1 MQQEARAIAH
11 NIARVDF
18 GLPPLQDDDDDEAR
32 DFGFYYGLADVVR
45 WYTYL
50 DRYSFLPEPGH
61 VSEQDWRKM
70 VDVGTFRRLVN
81 EEREF
86 VREEKDGT
94 RANIY

>member
-1 MQQEARAIAH
+1 MQQEARGIAH
-11 NIARVDF
+11 NIARVDC
-18 GLPPLQDDDDDEAR
+18 GLPPLLDDDDNKTG
-32 DFGFYYGLADVVR
+32 DFGFYYDLTDVVR

-50 DRYSFLPEPGH
+50 ERYNFLPDPGH

-86 VREEKDGT
+86 VREEKEWG
-94 RANIY
+94 RSG